1 MDKLNFENKTLLV
14 ITHNYTSFVKDP
26 VEILSRYFDHIYVL
40 VRHNPIADISQYL
53 PIDYLKPFKKS
64 SMVDLRNKPDNVS
77 VIMTNIIYAP
87 TANQY
92 RKLGDRHF
100 KAVEKALRRYHLK
113 FDLIH
118 AHFTWTAGYVGAR
131 LKEIFDIPF
140 VLTVHENRAWF
151 LEEYDSNREEI
162 YYTWKSADAI
172 TRPNSIDIP
181 LLGKLN
187 ENVITVPNGFTP
199 EKFSP
204 VSPSQARQY
213 LNLPLDKK
221 IIFGLGFLT
230 KRKGFWYLI
239 EAMDHITKM
248 NPNVL
253 CLIGGSGEQKSRLEQ
268 KIKQLRLEDSVR
280 LVGAII
286 HHEVHLWMNACDLFV
301 LPSLSESFGVVQLE
315 AMACGKPVVATY
327 NGGSEEIITSE
338 EYGLLCQPANPKEL
352 AEKILIAL
360 DKRWDN
366 ERIIKYANQFS
377 WENNVK
383 QTVSLYQNI
392 LDSCSRG
399 FLRSELT

>member
-1 MDKLNFENKTLLV
+1 
-14 ITHNYTSFVKDP
+14 
-26 VEILSRYFDHIYVL
+26 
-40 VRHNPIADISQYL
+40 
-53 PIDYLKPFKKS
+53 
-64 SMVDLRNKPDNVS
+64 MVDLRNKPDNVS

-92 RKLGDRHF
+92 RRLGDRHF

-151 LEEYDSNREEI
+151 LEEYNSNREEI

-181 LLGKLN
+181 LLRKLN

-204 VSPSQARQY
+204 LSPAQARQH

-230 KRKGFWYLI
+230 ERKGFWYLI

-253 CLIGGSGEQKSRLEQ
+253 CLIGGPGEQKSRLEQ
-268 KIKQLRLEDSVR
+268 KIKQLRLKDSVR
-280 LVGAII
+280 LVGAIA

-352 AEKILIAL
+352 AEKILLAL
-360 DKRWDN
+360 DKKWN
-366 ERIIKYANQFS
+366 SERIIKYAQRFTWHTNAEETLQVYEHVLRNKHQQPASAQLEFRH
-377 WENNVK
+377 
-383 QTVSLYQNI
+383 SLHEK
-392 LDSCSRG
+392 RA
-399 FLRSELT
+399 

>member
-1 MDKLNFENKTLLV
+1 MDKLNFENKTLLI

-26 VEILSRYFDHIYVL
+26 VEVLSKYFDHIYVL

-53 PIDYLKPFKKS
+53 PINNLKPFNKS
-64 SMVDLRNKPDNVS
+64 SMVDLRNKPDNIS
-77 VIMTNIIYAP
+77 VIMTNIIYTP

-100 KAVEKALRRYHLK
+100 KAVGKVLRRYNLK
-113 FDLIH
+113 FDMIH

-131 LKEIFDIPF
+131 LKEVFDIPF

-151 LEEYDSNREEI
+151 LEEYNSTQEEI

-181 LLGKLN
+181 LLRRLN
-187 ENVITVPNGFTP
+187 ESVITVPNGFTS

-204 VSPSQARQY
+204 VSPPEARRR
-213 LNLPLDKK
+213 LNLPLDRK

-230 KRKGFWYLI
+230 ERKGFQYLI
-239 EAMDHITKM
+239 EAMDYIRKK
-248 NPNVL
+248 NSNVL
-253 CLIGGSGEQKSRLEQ
+253 CLIGGSGEQKNRLEQ
-268 KIKQLRLEDSVR
+268 KMKQLQLEDSIR
-280 LVGAII
+280 LVGAIA

-327 NGGSEEIITSE
+327 NGGSEEIIISE

-352 AEKILIAL
+352 AEKILLAL
-360 DKRWDN
+360 DKNWDS
-366 ERIIKYANQFS
+366 ERIIKYAKQFT
-377 WENNVK
+377 WESNAEKTLQVYEAVLGNK
-383 QTVSLYQNI
+383 HQ
-392 LDSCSRG
+392 
-399 FLRSELT
+399 

>member
-1 MDKLNFENKTLLV
+1 MEKVNFENKTLLI

-26 VEILSRYFDHIYVL
+26 VEVLAKYFDHIYVL
-40 VRHNPIADISQYL
+40 VRHNPIADISEYL
-53 PIDYLKPFKKS
+53 PINYLKPFNKS
-64 SMVDLRNKPDNVS
+64 SVVDFRNKPDNVS

-87 TANQY
+87 TASQY
-92 RKLGDRHF
+92 RKLGNRHF

-151 LEEYDSNREEI
+151 LEEYNSNREEI

-172 TRPNSIDIP
+172 TRVNSIDIP
-181 LLGKLN
+181 LLRKLN
-187 ENVITVPNGFTP
+187 ENVINVPNGFTP
-199 EKFSP
+199 ERFSP
-204 VSPSQARQY
+204 LSPSQARQQ
-213 LNLPLDKK
+213 LGLPPDKK

-230 KRKGFWYLI
+230 ERKGFWYLI
-239 EAMDHITKM
+239 EAMVHITKM
-248 NPNVL
+248 HPNML

-268 KIKQLRLEDSVR
+268 KIKQLRLEDSIR
-280 LVGAII
+280 LVGAIA
-286 HHEVHLWMNACDLFV
+286 HHEVHLWMNACDIFV
-301 LPSLSESFGVVQLE
+301 LPSLSEGLPVVHLE

-360 DKRWDN
+360 DKKWDS
-366 ERIIKYANQFS
+366 ERIIKYAQRFT
-377 WENNVK
+377 WRNNAE
-383 QTVSLYQNI
+383 QTMQLYE
-392 LDSCSRG
+392 SV
-399 FLRSELT
+399 LRKHQEGAARKHE